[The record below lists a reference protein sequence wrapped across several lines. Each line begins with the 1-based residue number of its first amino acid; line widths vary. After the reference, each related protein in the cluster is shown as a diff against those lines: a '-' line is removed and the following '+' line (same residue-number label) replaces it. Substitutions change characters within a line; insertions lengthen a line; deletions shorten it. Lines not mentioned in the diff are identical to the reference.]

1 MTQMRKQ
8 FVLKF
13 YDKILS
19 SVSVKMSAV
28 NQSGANLDAENFYQF
43 NFDGQLDK
51 SCA

>member
-1 MTQMRKQ
+1 MAQMCKQ

-13 YDKILS
+13 YDKILC

-28 NQSGANLDAENFYQF
+28 NQSGANLDAENFNQF
-43 NFDGQLDK
+43 NFDGQVDN